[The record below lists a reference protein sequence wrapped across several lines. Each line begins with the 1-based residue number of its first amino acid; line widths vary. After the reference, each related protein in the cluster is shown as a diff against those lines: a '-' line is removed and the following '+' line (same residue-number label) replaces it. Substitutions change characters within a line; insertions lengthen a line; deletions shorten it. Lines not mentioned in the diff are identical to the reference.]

1 MFSGQ
6 KFLITGANGGIGI
19 ELTKV
24 FLKNNAKLIL
34 LYNEN
39 RDQIDNLLTKY
50 PDYASSVEIYQINL
64 LHEKDLQNLLKQITD
79 SGHVDGFIHSVTLPT
94 QNKTCLQLNWDDYQ
108 SNIDL
113 QTKSFFQIVKSIA
126 PSMKERKYGRI
137 VNILTSY
144 VVGRPP
150 NNQSSYTVSKYSL
163 LGLSKSLSV
172 ELGPY
177 GITVNSVSPSMT
189 NTNLI
194 QKLPSKL
201 KEIIGNNTPIGRLAE
216 PNEITSSILFLC
228 SKNSS
233 YVSGENIVISAGE
246 TMH

>member
-1 MFSGQ
+1 VFSGQ

-34 LYNEN
+34 FYNEN

-64 LHEKDLQNLLKQITD
+64 LDEKNLQNLLKQITD
-79 SGHVDGFIHSVTLPT
+79 SGYVDGFIHSVTLPT

-113 QTKSFFQIVKSIA
+113 QTKSFFQIVKSIV

-194 QKLPSKL
+194 EKLPSKL
-201 KEIIGNNTPIGRLAE
+201 KEIIGNNTPVGRLAE

-233 YVSGENIVISAGE
+233 YVSGENILISAGE